1 MESLNSEHLL
11 EAAREKARELIA
23 NQNRPD
29 RPFRDR
35 FKHTLRVLN
44 WAERLQAVEGG
55 DLFSIR
61 LAVLFHDT
69 GWDPPRP
76 HAEVSA
82 ELAEAYFRAQPLS
95 EELLKSIINGVR
107 NHNLRHLPEE
117 TLSIE
122 EKIIM
127 DADLLDEVGVTSLIF
142 DAMST
147 ALEEQASYELV
158 LERGREF
165 IPRIEENFHNLKTA
179 AAREI
184 YTQRL
189 KVLHFCYQEL
199 EYELGLSQEASG
211 QDPDSDF

>member
-1 MESLNSEHLL
+1 MASLNSENLL

-23 NQNRPD
+23 KQNRPS

-35 FKHTLRVLN
+35 FEHTLRVLN

-82 ELAEAYFRAQPLS
+82 ELAETYFRDLHLS
-95 EELLKSIINGVR
+95 EELLNKIILSIN
-107 NHNLRHLPEE
+107 NHNLRHLPTE

-122 EKIIM
+122 EKIVM

-147 ALEEQASYELV
+147 ALEEQASYEKV
-158 LERGREF
+158 LSRGREF
-165 IPRIEENFHNLKTA
+165 IPLIEENFKNLKTA
-179 AAREI
+179 AAREL
-184 YTQRL
+184 YAQRL
-189 KVLHFCYQEL
+189 GVLKFCYLEL
-199 EYELGLSQEASG
+199 EYELGKRQNSSI
-211 QDPDSDF
+211 